1 MNKNLVIQKLIIVH
15 KVHSFI
21 KYTSRLQFGTHS
33 LRKFCCELNS
43 EIDVV
48 TGIIP
53 PSYELPDLEEE
64 PLLEGGNA

>member
-1 MNKNLVIQKLIIVH
+1 MFIRSSNIQAGFNLEHI
-15 KVHSFI
+15 HSGNFVVSS
-21 KYTSRLQFGTHS
+21 T
-33 LRKFCCELNS
+33 

-53 PSYELPDLEEE
+53 PSYELPDEGE